1 MNFTDLLN
9 EINSNPKINFIASAI
24 TPLHIVGI
32 KATIDKLNSQ
42 GIVLNGYV
50 LNRPHGK
57 TGRLDLQN
65 DFTSSVNNI
74 NCVPFDMCLS
84 GSRIPF
90 VKSHLFAIKAAMR
103 KKYDRTIYVLWTKI
117 EYDWLYLLDC
127 LPLDYRV
134 VFVII
139 DDGAGSYVS
148 RFANELSLEYERVL
162 RQQKLTPAARVKAF
176 IKVFLM
182 TMYDN
187 LLACLVRANENLID
201 NRIFVTGK
209 KNQILGQNDSIVNSY
224 VNAFQSSVNQKDCL
238 KEIQF
243 IDGCVLF
250 NTQCLVE
257 SGITDGIVD
266 YEIYKKAI
274 DIAQNYSKRV
284 VVKPHPREN
293 DIEKYERLNADILET
308 NYTQESLLSVATNKP
323 ICVVSIFS
331 STLLNAKGLFGIP
344 AISLARIMLKEDISN
359 DLKSTLEA
367 FIGQYSNIIQF
378 PSSFEEYNDIIKRE
392 LERRRNEQQ

>member
-1 MNFTDLLN
+1 MNFTDLLH
-9 EINSNPKINFIASAI
+9 EINSNPQINFIASAI

-42 GIVLNGYV
+42 GIALNGYI

-57 TGRLDLQN
+57 TGRLNLQN
-65 DFTSSVNNI
+65 DFSSSLNTI

-84 GSRIPF
+84 GGRIPF
-90 VKSHLFAIKAAMR
+90 VKSHLSALKAAIR
-103 KKYDRTIYVLWTKI
+103 KKSDRTIYILWTKI

-127 LPLDYRV
+127 FTLGYKV

-139 DDGAGSYVS
+139 DDGAGSYIS
-148 RFANELSLEYERVL
+148 HFANELSLENERVI
-162 RQQKLTPAARVKAF
+162 RQQKLTLSARIKAF
-176 IKVFLM
+176 IKVFVM

-187 LLACLVRANENLID
+187 LLAFFVRSSRNLID
-201 NRIFVTGK
+201 NRIFVTNRENK
-209 KNQILGQNDSIVNSY
+209 ILGHNDSIVNNY
-224 VNAFQSSVNQKDCL
+224 VNAFRSSINEKDCI
-238 KEIQF
+238 KEIQLL
-243 IDGCVLF
+243 DGCVLF

-266 YEIYKKAI
+266 YEVYQKAI
-274 DIAQNYSKRV
+274 DIAKHHSKRV

-293 DIEKYERLNADILET
+293 DIEKYERLNVDILET
-308 NYTQESLLSVATNKP
+308 NYTQESLLSIAANKP

-344 AISLARIMLKEDISN
+344 AISLAKIMLKEDLSN

-367 FIGQYSNIIQF
+367 FICQYSNIIQF
-378 PSSFEEYNDIIKRE
+378 PSSFEEYTDIIKRE

>member
-32 KATIDKLNSQ
+32 KATIDKLNGQ
-42 GIVLNGYV
+42 GIALNGYV

-57 TGRLDLQN
+57 TGRLNLQK
-65 DFTSSVNNI
+65 DFSSSINNI
-74 NCVPFDMCLS
+74 NCLPFDMCLS
-84 GSRIPF
+84 GGRIPF
-90 VKSHLFAIKAAMR
+90 VKSHLSAIKAAIR

-127 LPLDYRV
+127 LSLNYKV

-139 DDGAGSYVS
+139 DDGAGSYIS
-148 RFANELSLEYERVL
+148 RFANELSLENERVL
-162 RQQKLTPAARVKAF
+162 RQQKLTPFARIKAF
-176 IKVFLM
+176 IKVFIM
-182 TMYDN
+182 TTFDN
-187 LLACLVRANENLID
+187 FLACLVRARGNLID
-201 NRIFVTGK
+201 NRIFLTNK
-209 KNQILGQNDSIVNSY
+209 KNEIQGYNDSIANNY
-224 VNAFQSSVNQKDCL
+224 VNAFRTSINEKDCV
-238 KEIQF
+238 KEVQL
-243 IDGCVLF
+243 IDSCVLF

-266 YEIYKKAI
+266 YEIYQKAI
-274 DIAQNYSKRV
+274 EIAKNYCKGV

-293 DIEKYERLNADILET
+293 DIEKYEQLNVDILET
-308 NYTQESLLSVATNKP
+308 NYSQESLLSIATNKP

-344 AISLARIMLKEDISN
+344 AISLAKIMLKEDISN
-359 DLKSTLEA
+359 DLKATLEA
-367 FIGQYSNIIQF
+367 FICQYSNIIQF